1 MVARLVAL
9 GMDALDPPGLAAF
22 WAAALRWDVRA
33 GGDGST
39 VVVEPT
45 DGTPFLLVLSR
56 VPEEKVGQNRNHL
69 DLTTVS
75 LEDQSGTVAAL
86 LALGGRHADVGQGPD
101 ETHVVLADPEG
112 NELCIIEPTNSFLS
126 SCGRLGAINCDGTRA
141 VGVFWSEVFGW
152 PLVWDQDEET
162 ALRVPGPTG
171 PMVTWSG
178 PPLMPKHG
186 KNRLCLHLAPEDG
199 QTREELVEWLVARG
213 ASRLL
218 DVGQAGATP
227 ILMADPDGNEFLLV
241 EHVT

>member
-45 DGTPFLLVLSR
+45 DGTPFPLVLSR
-56 VPEEKVGQNRNHL
+56 VAQAKAGQNRNHL
-69 DLTTVS
+69 DLNTVS
-75 LEDQSGTVAAL
+75 LQDQRGTVEEL

-112 NELCIIEPTNSFLS
+112 NELCIIEPTNRFLS

-162 ALRVPGPTG
+162 AIRVPGPTG
-171 PMVTWSG
+171 PMITWSG

-186 KNRLCLHLAPEDG
+186 KNRLCLHIAPEDG
-199 QTREELVEWLVARG
+199 QTVDELLERLVARG
-213 ASRLL
+213 ASRL
-218 DVGQAGATP
+218 DAGPTGATP

>member
-45 DGTPFLLVLSR
+45 DGTPFPLVLSR
-56 VPEEKVGQNRNHL
+56 VAQAKAGQNRNHL
-69 DLTTVS
+69 DLNTVS
-75 LEDQSGTVAAL
+75 LQDQRGTVEEL

-112 NELCIIEPTNSFLS
+112 NELCIIEPTNNFLS
-126 SCGRLGAINCDGTRA
+126 SCGRMGAINCDGTRA

-162 ALRVPGPTG
+162 AIRVPGPTG
-171 PMVTWSG
+171 PMITWSG

-186 KNRLCLHLAPEDG
+186 KNRLCLHIAPEDG
-199 QTREELVEWLVARG
+199 QTVDELLERLVARG
-213 ASRLL
+213 ASRL
-218 DVGQAGATP
+218 DAGPTGATP